1 MELRVSLDERDDP
14 DEEQETAMAGLPFV
28 VSNDIIDSYDKRY
41 SIAVNEQGMP
51 EVKAAGV

>member
-14 DEEQETAMAGLPFV
+14 DEEQETAVVGLLFV
-28 VSNDIIDSYDKRY
+28 VSNDIIDSYGERY

-51 EVKAAGV
+51 EVKAAGA